1 MRRLVPYKEKR
12 REEKRRE
19 GHKEKGEDDQDNKPA
34 LLRCEYTPSTVQ
46 AATACS
52 PTNMPNVRQPTQPAQ
67 EKMQHEREEIRPTST
82 LWQSIPTLIP
92 ISRCFC

>member
-12 REEKRRE
+12 REE
-19 GHKEKGEDDQDNKPA
+19 HKGEDDQDNKQA
-34 LLRCEYTPSTVQ
+34 SLRCEYTLSTVQ

-52 PTNMPNVRQPTQPAQ
+52 PTNTPHVHQPTQP
-67 EKMQHEREEIRPTST
+67 EKEKIHHEREEIHPTST
-82 LWQSIPTLIP
+82 LWLSIPTLIP